1 MYLPLRHLH
10 IFFFRKP
17 VRFKLSGQSFSYPRT
32 CAVYT
37 WLFQSNVIK
46 HGITQETDPSS
57 TTKQAELHSQRWAT
71 SGDTTLPTRCSDSRF
86 DGPATRE
93 TEHLSVCSCSE
104 ALPITTSSLRSLQV
118 PKILLDDD
126 NQSATDCR
134 TNQVVPLR
142 FQLQGPTT
150 VGRSVGDCH
159 IKDAIA
165 VLNKPTCNVT
175 RIVTECT
182 QALPTV
188 NKVVRPG
195 CARVPS
201 PFVNTVMKLG
211 PHLTESIQ
219 KRAAIVTS
227 ESRQLRTSTPA
238 VPETATPT
246 LNEAKLKCV
255 DCSQGAAGIVSRKW
269 LEQLIAKLQHLL
281 VTDDFPCPMHCVHEP
296 RNVGVDRKSFH
307 SPRLHRPQSVVIG
320 GQLSPKTTLLNRKQ
334 RVKITPSVRCR
345 RHDFPVFVPVDEC
358 LPKRKLMSP
367 SRITPEYRIG
377 TSVPQALRSGYS
389 EKVTIAF
396 YFDCFRIVC
405 YLGHRCIQ

>member
-1 MYLPLRHLH
+1 
-10 IFFFRKP
+10 
-17 VRFKLSGQSFSYPRT
+17 
-32 CAVYT
+32 
-37 WLFQSNVIK
+37 
-46 HGITQETDPSS
+46 
-57 TTKQAELHSQRWAT
+57 
-71 SGDTTLPTRCSDSRF
+71 
-86 DGPATRE
+86 
-93 TEHLSVCSCSE
+93 
-104 ALPITTSSLRSLQV
+104 
-118 PKILLDDD
+118 
-126 NQSATDCR
+126 
-134 TNQVVPLR
+134 
-142 FQLQGPTT
+142 
-150 VGRSVGDCH
+150 
-159 IKDAIA
+159 
-165 VLNKPTCNVT
+165 
-175 RIVTECT
+175 
-182 QALPTV
+182 
-188 NKVVRPG
+188 
-195 CARVPS
+195 
-201 PFVNTVMKLG
+201 MKLG

-296 RNVGVDRKSFH
+296 RMWALIVNHFIALVYTARK
-307 SPRLHRPQSVVIG
+307 V
-320 GQLSPKTTLLNRKQ
+320 KQ

-389 EKVTIAF
+389 EKKRRPRSQSVGRIGSARLSKSGRNSTQMTTAAHRVPSTRPSPAF
-396 YFDCFRIVC
+396 SPRILLTDSNGLLKDLSTKNSSPRIHPVKVDGC
-405 YLGHRCIQ
+405 RLIPRCAWK